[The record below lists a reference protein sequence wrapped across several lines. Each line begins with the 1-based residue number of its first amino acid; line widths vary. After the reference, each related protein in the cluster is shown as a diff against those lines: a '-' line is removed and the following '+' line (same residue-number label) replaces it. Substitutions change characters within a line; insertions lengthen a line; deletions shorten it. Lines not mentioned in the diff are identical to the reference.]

1 MAVQEIP
8 LTSTDPPK
16 KYLCLSTD
24 TKPTTGVP
32 VGSRALQTDDAD
44 IYIFNGTTWVT
55 SAGLTF

>member
-8 LTSTDPPK
+8 LTSINPPK
-16 KYLCLSTD
+16 KYLCTSSE

-32 VGSRALQTDDAD
+32 VGSRALETDTAK

>member
-16 KYLCLSTD
+16 KYLCASGD

-32 VGSRALQTDDAD
+32 VGSRALETNTAD
-44 IYIFNGTTWVT
+44 IYIFDGTTWVT